1 MANKSKGVTP
11 TILLKQLKTL
21 YHAYLI
27 WQPGQTAPVSVLF
40 LNVNDVLVTHD
51 KLLVNSPGVF
61 NLPAPD
67 ANSQFKFTWGVSPEV
82 DILGLTWVVQNAD
95 TAARR
100 VVDSTGATT
109 RGDLWSNTTGKVIN
123 AP

>member
-1 MANKSKGVTP
+1 MAKRLKSVTSA
-11 TILLKQLKTL
+11 TLLKQLQSL

-27 WQPGQTAPVSVLF
+27 WQPGKATPVTVLF

-51 KLLVNSPGVF
+51 KLLVSSPGVF
-61 NLPAPD
+61 NLPDPD
-67 ANSQFKFTWGVSPEV
+67 TNNQFRFIWAVSPEV
-82 DILGLTWVVQNAD
+82 DVLGLTWVVQRADNAVR
-95 TAARR
+95 T
-100 VVDSTGATT
+100 VVDSTGATA